1 MNIRRRLKRYSL
13 KKDRKTS
20 CHSVNIDIIFD
31 NIGKDGGSLDKQFDK
46 IIDAV
51 YDTEPIKRYYLECAI
66 GCKEFDNGNKAHV
79 EISAF
84 PCRDYVNVN
93 KHFDD
98 FNEAVKAFVTNRER
112 NGFNEA
118 GFSILEE
125 YSSKVVRWNL
135 LKEGKED
142 EFITVRVLDDLK
154 FENR

>member
-1 MNIRRRLKRYSL
+1 MNVRKRLKKKSL
-13 KKDRKTS
+13 RRDRITS
-20 CHSVNIDIIFD
+20 CNSINIDIIFD
-31 NIGKDGGSLDKQFDK
+31 TMCKDGGSLDNQFDK

-66 GCKEFDNGNKAHV
+66 GCKELDNGNKAHV

-98 FNEAVKAFVTNRER
+98 FNEAVKAFATNRER

-135 LKEGKED
+135 LKEGKDD
-142 EFITVRVLDDLK
+142 EFITVRVIDEIK
-154 FENR
+154 FEKR